1 MHRRPFID
9 RQVKGD
15 CPNLASARRARALVA
30 PALTAVGNITKGEVN
45 GMAQTLNHSAARWA
59 LAGVA
64 LFVATLALAPAAL
77 ADHGGPTVFVDIK
90 NPPAEDEDCNDHFRT
105 LSAAL
110 DTEQCPLQE
119 FATVVVDP
127 GIYEEGDLTVDVK
140 GVTIR
145 SSGSAQRTKI
155 QGCFTINAKKA
166 HLDGFDINAAD
177 CDTGVLV
184 QARDVQLTGL
194 IVHEAGADGIQIS
207 GASDG
212 AHVTG
217 SRLFN
222 NGRYGIHATGG
233 SYDLQ
238 ITDNR
243 VESNTDTGILL
254 EGNSDR
260 FTITGNTANL
270 NQGAGLHVL
279 GSDSGQITENTFNTN
294 QMEGLKLDQS
304 NGHTVVG
311 NTANSNGL
319 FGISVVSSDNNEVRS
334 NTFANNRAGGLA
346 LRGNGGQAQRNTVE
360 SNEILDNNQSGA
372 SGVLLQGNVT
382 GSIVLS
388 NTIDSNSIGVRFIAS
403 EESDAE
409 PGNNTIDSNEI
420 AGSDLEGV
428 RVESSAGLNLIRANT
443 IEGNNAAGVHVM
455 GGQGNDEYAENTI
468 QGNGAEG
475 VRVQESPRNVIHDN
489 QISGNGGGNGRGDL
503 NDGGGVTL
511 ISTRETTLRA
521 NAIGAGEPNGIL
533 LAGTQNTRL
542 IGNTVENRQQNGVL
556 GLGVRRLF
564 AEGNA
569 VRANGGRGF
578 ALEATDDADCT
589 SLDMQM
595 NAVRGNT
602 LGGVY
607 VNGCAGVHLQMNEI
621 ADNIR
626 FGLWVES
633 SEQIEARRNW
643 WGDPSGPAGVFA
655 GRGNAVV
662 FVNNDVTG
670 GNSTEL
676 ADDMILQAVV
686 PWLTDRVGEQTES
699 SVSGFMLRDFGR
711 DKVEVDA
718 TDLAGVRLSLHDV
731 PTEAKGIAIIARYA
745 NALPSENSIYAPAD
759 LPNAMRT
766 VSVVTNGF
774 GPEGHAVV
782 DMKYGDDELPEGVDE
797 ADLRLFVWDGGQ
809 WSALPGKSLPD
820 VNVVEGTIDLT
831 LLRQGAI
838 IALAPQ
844 GQ

>member
-1 MHRRPFID
+1 MHRRPMI
-9 RQVKGD
+9 
-15 CPNLASARRARALVA
+15 
-30 PALTAVGNITKGEVN
+30 ITKGEVN
-45 GMAQTLNHSAARWA
+45 GMVPTSNRSAARWA
-59 LAGVA
+59 LACVVLVA
-64 LFVATLALAPAAL
+64 ATLALAPAAL

-90 NPPAEDEDCNDHFRT
+90 NPSAEDEDCNNHFRT

-119 FATVVVDP
+119 FATIVVDP
-127 GIYEEGDLTVDVK
+127 GIYEEGEMTVDVK
-140 GVTIR
+140 GLTVR
-145 SSGSAQRTKI
+145 SSGSAERTKI
-155 QGCFTINAKKA
+155 NGCFAINAKKA
-166 HLDGFDINAAD
+166 HLDGFDINAAG

-184 QARDVQLTGL
+184 QARDVQLSGL
-194 IVHEAGADGIQIS
+194 IVHEAESDGIQIA

-222 NGRYGIHATGG
+222 NGRYGLHATGG
-233 SYDLQ
+233 SYDLR

-260 FTITGNTANL
+260 FTVTGNASNL

-279 GSDSGQITENTFNTN
+279 GSDSGQITDNTFSTN
-294 QMEGLKLDQS
+294 QMEGVKLDHS
-304 NGHTVVG
+304 NGHTIVN

-319 FGISVVSSDNNEVRS
+319 FGVSVVSSDNNEVRS

-382 GSIVLS
+382 GSIVLN
-388 NTIDSNSIGVRFIAS
+388 NTINSNSIGVRFIAS

-420 AGSDLEGV
+420 TGSDMEGV
-428 RVESSAGLNLIRANT
+428 RVESSAGLNLVRANT
-443 IEGNNAAGVHVM
+443 IDGNNAAGIHIM
-455 GGQGNDEYAENTI
+455 GGRGNDEYAENTI
-468 QGNGAEG
+468 RGNGAEG
-475 VRVQESPRNVIHDN
+475 IRVESSPRNAIHDN
-489 QISGNGGGNGRGDL
+489 EIGGNGGGNGEGDL
-503 NDGGGVTL
+503 NDGGGISL
-511 ISTRETTLRA
+511 INTRETTLRS
-521 NAIGAGEPNGIL
+521 NTIGAGEPNGIL
-533 LAGTQNTRL
+533 LVGTQNTRL
-542 IGNTVENRQQNGVL
+542 LGNMIENRQQNGVL
-556 GLGVRRLF
+556 GLGASQLLI
-564 AEGNA
+564 EGNA
-569 VRANGGRGF
+569 VRANGGRGL
-578 ALEATDDADCT
+578 ALETSDDADCA
-589 SLDMQM
+589 SLDMQL
-595 NAVRGNT
+595 NTVNGNT

-607 VNGCAGVHLQMNEI
+607 VNGCSGVHLQMNEI

-633 SEQIEARRNW
+633 SERIEARRNW

-676 ADDMILQAVV
+676 ADDQILQAVV

-699 SVSGFMLRDFGR
+699 SVSGFMLRDFGD

-731 PTEAKGIAIIARYA
+731 PAEAKGIAIIARYA
-745 NALPSENSIYAPAD
+745 NALPSGNSIYAPAE

-774 GPEGHAVV
+774 GPQGRAIIE
-782 DMKYGDDELPEGVDE
+782 MKYADAELPEGVDE
-797 ADLRLFVWDGGQ
+797 ADLRLFVWDGAQ
-809 WSALPGKSLPD
+809 WTALSGKSLPD
-820 VNVVEGTIDLT
+820 VNVVEGTADLT

>member
-1 MHRRPFID
+1 
-9 RQVKGD
+9 
-15 CPNLASARRARALVA
+15 
-30 PALTAVGNITKGEVN
+30 
-45 GMAQTLNHSAARWA
+45 MAQTQLHRTGRWA
-59 LAGVA
+59 LVGAA
-64 LFVATLALAPAAL
+64 LLMLTLAIVPAAL

-90 NPPAEDEDCNDHFRT
+90 NPPAEDEDCDDHFRT

-110 DTEQCPLQE
+110 NTDQCPLQE
-119 FATVVVDP
+119 FATIVVDP
-127 GIYEEGDLTVDVK
+127 GIYEEGALTVGVK
-140 GVTIR
+140 GLTIR
-145 SSGSAQRTKI
+145 SSGSAERTKI
-155 QGCFTINAKKA
+155 RGCFTINAKKA
-166 HLDGFDINAAD
+166 HLDGFDIDAAD

-184 QARDVQLTGL
+184 QARDVRLTGL

-212 AHVTG
+212 AHVAG

-222 NGRYGIHATGG
+222 NGRYGLHATGG

-260 FTITGNTANL
+260 FTITGNTSNL

-279 GSDSGQITENTFNTN
+279 GSDSGQVTENTFSTN
-294 QMEGLKLDQS
+294 QMEGIKLDHA

-334 NTFANNRAGGLA
+334 NTFSNNRAGGLA
-346 LRGNGGQAQRNTVE
+346 LRGNGGQAQRNTAE
-360 SNEILDNNQSGA
+360 SNEITDNNQSGA

-382 GSIVLS
+382 GSIVLG
-388 NTIDSNSIGVRFIAS
+388 NTINSNSIGVRFIAS

-420 AGSDLEGV
+420 TASDMEGV

-443 IEGNNAAGVHVM
+443 IDGNNAAGIHVM

-475 VRVQESPRNVIHDN
+475 IRVETSPRNAIHDN
-489 QISGNGGGNGRGDL
+489 QIGGNGGGNGEGDL

-511 ISTRETTLRA
+511 INTRETTLR
-521 NAIGAGEPNGIL
+521 NNSIGAGEPNGVL
-533 LAGTQNTRL
+533 LVGTQNTRL
-542 IGNTVENRQQNGVL
+542 LGNRVENRQQNGVL
-556 GLGVRRLF
+556 GLGVVGLLL
-564 AEGNA
+564 EDNA
-569 VRANGGRGF
+569 VRTNGGRGL
-578 ALEATDDADCT
+578 ALESSEDADCA
-589 SLDMQM
+589 SLDMQR
-595 NAVRGNT
+595 NTITGNT

-607 VNGCAGVHLQMNEI
+607 VNSCSGVHLQMNEI

-626 FGLWVES
+626 FGLWVEG
-633 SEQIEARRNW
+633 SEGIEARRNW

-662 FVNNDVTG
+662 FVGNDVTG

-676 ADDMILQAVV
+676 ADDQILQSVV
-686 PWLTDRVGEQTES
+686 PWLTDRVGEQTER

-731 PTEAKGIAIIARYA
+731 PPEAKGIAIIARYA

-774 GPEGHAVV
+774 GPQGRAIVE
-782 DMKYGDDELPEGVDE
+782 MKYGDDELPEGVDE
-797 ADLRLFVWDGGQ
+797 ANLQLFVWDGGQ
-809 WSALPGKSLPD
+809 WTALPGKSLPD

>member
-1 MHRRPFID
+1 
-9 RQVKGD
+9 
-15 CPNLASARRARALVA
+15 
-30 PALTAVGNITKGEVN
+30 
-45 GMAQTLNHSAARWA
+45 MAQTSRRFATRWA
-59 LAGVA
+59 FAGAVLA
-64 LFVATLALAPAAL
+64 LITLALAPAAL

-110 DTEQCPLQE
+110 NNDQCPLKE
-119 FATVVVDP
+119 FDTIVVNP
-127 GIYEEGDLTVDVK
+127 GIYSEGKLAVDVK
-140 GVTIR
+140 GLTIR
-145 SSGSAQRTKI
+145 SSGSAEQTKI
-155 QGCFTINAKKA
+155 QGCFTIKAKKA
-166 HLDGFDINAAD
+166 HLEGFDINAAE
-177 CDTGVLV
+177 CDTGVSV
-184 QARDVQLTGL
+184 QARDVRLSGL
-194 IVHEAGADGIQIS
+194 IVHEAGSDGVQIS
-207 GASDG
+207 SASDG
-212 AHVTG
+212 TQVTG

-222 NGRYGIHATGG
+222 NGRYGLHALGG
-233 SYDLQ
+233 SHDLQ
-238 ITDNR
+238 ITNNR

-260 FTITGNTANL
+260 FTIKGNTSNL

-279 GSDSGQITENTFNTN
+279 GSDNGQITENTFNTN
-294 QMEGLKLDQS
+294 DMEGLKLDGS
-304 NGHTVVG
+304 NGHTVVN

-319 FGISVVSSDNNEVRS
+319 FGISIVSSDNNEVRS
-334 NTFANNRAGGLA
+334 NTFSNNKAGGLA

-360 SNEILDNNQSGA
+360 NNQITDNNQSGA

-420 AGSDLEGV
+420 TGSDNEGV
-428 RVESSAGLNLIRANT
+428 LVESSAGLNLIRANT
-443 IEGNNAAGVHVM
+443 IEGNNAAGIHVM

-475 VRVQESPRNVIHDN
+475 IRVEKSPRNSIHDN
-489 QISGNGGGNGRGDL
+489 QISGNGGGNGQGDM
-503 NDGGGVTL
+503 NDGGGITL
-511 ISTRETTLRA
+511 INTQGTTLRA
-521 NAIGAGEPNGIL
+521 NTIGAGEPNGIL
-533 LAGTQNTRL
+533 LGGTKNTRL
-542 IGNTVENRQQNGVL
+542 VGNTVENRQQNGVL
-556 GLGVRRLF
+556 GMGVAQLL
-564 AEGNA
+564 AEGNT

-578 ALEATDDADCT
+578 ALKATDDVDCT
-589 SLDMQM
+589 SIDMRM
-595 NAVRGNT
+595 NTVQGNT

-621 ADNIR
+621 ADNLR

-633 SEQIEARRNW
+633 SKQIEARRNW

-662 FVNNDVTG
+662 FVNNDITG

-676 ADDMILQAVV
+676 ANDQILQAVV

-699 SVSGFMLRDFGR
+699 TVSGFTLRDFGQ

-731 PTEAKGIAIIARYA
+731 PPEAKGIAIIARYA
-745 NALPSENSIYAPAD
+745 NPLPSENSIYNPAN

-766 VSVVTNGF
+766 VSIVTNGF
-774 GPEGHAVV
+774 GSQGRAVV
-782 DMKYGDDELPEGVDE
+782 DMKYADSALPEGVDE
-797 ADLRLFVWDGGQ
+797 ANLRLFIWNNGQ
-809 WSALPGKSLPD
+809 WTALSGKSLPA
-820 VNVVEGTIDLT
+820 VNVVEGTVELS